1 VQTSATDL
9 PSVAREILLGVYRM
23 VGEMTVLDDPIDV
36 GELVVVSANKQGLE
50 TEGLE
55 TEGQVDPAV
64 TLALSYLD
72 QAALARLTDK
82 ASAGD
87 WLLSG
92 QFDRLHRAVLAEYG
106 RNGLIDVLALAVGQA
121 NLGALRATQLTLV
134 LA

>member
-50 TEGLE
+50 TEG
-55 TEGQVDPAV
+55 QVDPAV

-72 QAALARLTDK
+72 QAALATLTDK

-106 RNGLIDVLALAVGQA
+106 RSGLIDVLALAVGQA